1 MFLPDGPAT
10 EISYNPKWIR
20 IESGRIRNRVCT
32 NLNVLVQCVELYPL
46 KADKLGDEIP
56 AISVWNLVDIRTQA
70 NFELAINME
79 TDINNS
85 DFYTDLN
92 SYQFIRRKTYNKIPL
107 QANVYPMPS
116 GAYIHD
122 NKLRLTA
129 LSAQTLGVCS
139 LKKSQLEIFLDRRLQ
154 QDDNRGLEQPVLD
167 NKITSSRFIL
177 AFEKTNNKLNDN
189 TIQPNLAIQMKLF
202 DLQHPVTSLLPTVD
216 HQNSLDKLPT
226 SLNLVGGK
234 LLPCGVR
241 ILNIRTMQTED
252 EKASNSVGLILHRLG
267 YNCEIL
273 AAAECG
279 DLKSKFSFKDL
290 FSFTTVNEAK
300 KTFLTFRANPETNEP
315 ISDSKS
321 ILELVTPMEIQA
333 FKLVF

>member
-1 MFLPDGPAT
+1 
-10 EISYNPKWIR
+10 
-20 IESGRIRNRVCT
+20 
-32 NLNVLVQCVELYPL
+32 LVQCVELYPL
-46 KADKLGDEIP
+46 KSDKIGEEIP

-70 NFELAINME
+70 NFELAVNME

-177 AFEKTNNKLNDN
+177 AFEKTKNLNDN
-189 TIQPNLAIQMKLF
+189 TVQPNLDIQMKLF
-202 DLQHPVTSLLPTVD
+202 DLQHPVMSLLPTVN
-216 HQNSLDKLPT
+216 QISLDKLPT
-226 SLNLVGGK
+226 KMNLIEGK
-234 LLPCGVR
+234 LPCDVR
-241 ILNIRTMQTED
+241 ILNVRTMQTDD
-252 EKASNSVGLILHRLG
+252 EKASNTIGLILHRLG
-267 YNCEIL
+267 YNCEIP
-273 AAAECG
+273 ASNCDSVNSE
-279 DLKSKFSFKDL
+279 FSLKDL
-290 FSFTTVNEAK
+290 FSFISIIEAK
-300 KTFLTFRANPETNEP
+300 KTFLTFRTNPETNNA
-315 ISDSKS
+315 ISVSKS
-321 ILELVTPMEIQA
+321 IFDLVHPMEIQA